1 VWKCDDDFAG
11 NSTCITTRWKFEIT
25 EASRQ
30 GHEGHTINTADCWRQ
45 CCRYVD
51 ELVIS
56 FPPVFLGAVVVVHAY
71 GSGKLGIGCSASF
84 LAMVKGPV
92 SVMIRLEYVKQQPLG
107 L

>member
-1 VWKCDDDFAG
+1 
-11 NSTCITTRWKFEIT
+11 
-25 EASRQ
+25 
-30 GHEGHTINTADCWRQ
+30 
-45 CCRYVD
+45 
-51 ELVIS
+51 
-56 FPPVFLGAVVVVHAY
+56 VFLGAVVVVHAY